1 MEIGNPSMHFFLQ
14 PARYPSVRKYLDKI
28 CPLMEVKWE
37 YDAESNAIRV
47 DFGWRHSDARSS
59 SELLAFLREHR
70 PAPADSQ
77 IFKPH
82 PTDPWDVAFNAL
94 LSKEENFPQVWELR
108 ARADAEVPFLVAMDT
123 ENLCVGILRDRQGR
137 PHTLIL
143 NNQPMMVSP
152 GAGSASY
159 YLFDAQG
166 RFEQGGIFNTGHRV
180 LSVSAWLNQEG
191 TRLTLEGWFN
201 GSSSLTN
208 TFELSDWGLVETS
221 EFDASGVPLPA
232 WEHSGYHLGDR
243 IYTATAA
250 PGGLTKEE
258 VIQNAWSLFIRNTN
272 NPVDRAEIVDH
283 QLELSREQEDFLFT
297 FWDDMGGKDFLP
309 LVRRAAAVPEGNGK
323 ALAILEGI
331 DPEAARPLIL
341 EDIGREKSLYIH
353 ERQDSGFALVPW
365 LSMPRAPMPELD
377 ALFRARLKDPASDPS
392 LLLPLIERYGTP
404 GLLPDV
410 IAFYRPRA
418 GNWECEVEN
427 DVLKFWIR
435 SDPQAGVDALVHT
448 LHSRQETRC
457 YAYLL
462 EGVLTTQWTE
472 LAKPVV
478 LQALED
484 ADEDV
489 VMGAIRLLLDKGGE
503 RDIPAIVAAL
513 SRIDGTYPEPNE
525 LPQDIRHRQHA
536 SLAKSLLAKADWAF
550 NPEQK
555 RQLERI
561 SQEGTNAVP
570 TGYQVIPKP

>member
-1 MEIGNPSMHFFLQ
+1 MGRLRVIRGVGAFSFFILGFGLGWLPVGGAPASLEEKAAAAAFLDRPVSMPKADSGLPETVFEPLQSATGQRVIPSAEFRRWMEIGNPSMHFFLQ

-341 EDIGREKSLYIH
+341 EDIGRENRSIST
-353 ERQDSGFALVPW
+353 RG
-365 LSMPRAPMPELD
+365 R
-377 ALFRARLKDPASDPS
+377 
-392 LLLPLIERYGTP
+392 IP
-404 GLLPDV
+404 GLPW
-410 IAFYRPRA
+410 FPGFPCRGRP
-418 GNWECEVEN
+418 C
-427 DVLKFWIR
+427 R
-435 SDPQAGVDALVHT
+435 SWML
-448 LHSRQETRC
+448 
-457 YAYLL
+457 YF
-462 EGVLTTQWTE
+462 
-472 LAKPVV
+472 
-478 LQALED
+478 
-484 ADEDV
+484 
-489 VMGAIRLLLDKGGE
+489 E
-503 RDIPAIVAAL
+503 R
-513 SRIDGTYPEPNE
+513 G
-525 LPQDIRHRQHA
+525 
-536 SLAKSLLAKADWAF
+536 
-550 NPEQK
+550 
-555 RQLERI
+555 
-561 SQEGTNAVP
+561 
-570 TGYQVIPKP
+570 